1 MKDDGTSIREIRR
14 SLHEIYER
22 CVGSVAAK
30 AVPGEGGERALRGW
44 IINPFLT
51 ENLGWP
57 PEHIVQGE
65 RFDLLLRDSES
76 FNVVYIE
83 TKAPG
88 RVIPAK
94 EREDFEKRIHAY
106 GSIRAAFLTDGR
118 IWERLDIIAPKGS
131 VTIHKRV
138 RIDLEKCGDEEAEA
152 FFLPLAADRYLP
164 GEGRTGK
171 LRVSKDHPHTLESLA
186 SDLDECVHELSE
198 FYEALFADLENGD
211 LGPRVRD
218 VTIDLFNRWCHKSL
232 VVPLRKAA
240 ETVRDGFGKGISD
253 PEDVAKILRD
263 LGFSGECASEAA
275 DALAALKASEKED
288 EDKVL
293 ALLFPLYQGQVAKL
307 AAQTAHVS
315 LARIL
320 VYRIGEDQ
328 KVFPVEMSGNAL
340 RGLVLTDSAGI
351 GADRHP
357 ALSSIHRT
365 RERLENFLPSVYKL
379 GEFDWWWVPR
389 DKRALLAGGER
400 GRLDAMESDHE
411 VILKRTLN
419 VLNGYYFGDVDV
431 DVWRN
436 VYQHYLPDEERQK
449 LGGFYTPDELVDF
462 ILDLGGYV
470 PEDPDLSKRTFIDA
484 ACGSGAFVTGALS
497 RLLRHFETGMPGARS
512 FGDGRTPDWKR
523 SEAVLRVVERNL
535 HAVDIH
541 PFAAFLTTINVMF
554 LLLPHYVR
562 ARRHNPEFSLDL
574 RIFSADSLEKP
585 DVEAIAGELFEKL
598 NSRVQLSADAAK
610 RYATIIGERFDYV
623 FGNPPWGGVLKGP
636 LAPVFD
642 EGKKRRFRREYPHAA
657 VGKYDI
663 YGLFMERGLQILK
676 PGGRLGIVTQ
686 DTFLDKEWASSLRK
700 RLASKATVRMVVDL
714 NPFGQLFFKAMNTP
728 AVTIADNEPPP
739 PDGSFLSLLSRPSGD
754 WKRVPPDRRRQY
766 VVGVLREAIA
776 AAAANGKA
784 EIDFASARVLPLETL
799 AKTAG
804 SRWDLAPISASA
816 VKIEEG
822 AFRVSDLFDP
832 RQGVTPGGCL
842 DLFLMDEER
851 AAELRLEEELV
862 HKAIKSREFER
873 WRARHTGRVL
883 LYPYVTTDGEAVP
896 AFFLRGPLADA
907 LEFETPFD
915 EREKEIRRGRA
926 LDRETLGKILAH
938 RIAKGIVK
946 YPNTARYLA
955 EEYERLE
962 GRVFKKKN
970 IRKFGRRWYE
980 YLWPRDAS
988 LMIGSVPRI
997 VSPTLCRQVR
1007 FAMDEDGFLSD
1018 HACLYLFPRRGTA
1031 NGIDPFIRKLSKIL
1045 VRKIS
1050 LEEALLYCLPFLN
1063 SPQAQERL
1071 VSGRRPTPKGYYQI
1085 GEEYLKEIF
1094 IFLPRSRAEG
1104 KAILG
1109 AIRQLVQ
1116 RGTHE
1121 DVQRAETKLLEI
1133 VNGIVRGLPFKS
1145 RKKGPLQT

>member
-1 MKDDGTSIREIRR
+1 MKNDRASIGRIRQ
-14 SLHEIYER
+14 SLRKIYDR

-30 AVPGEGGERALRGW
+30 AVPGEGGERPLRGW

-65 RFDLLLRDSES
+65 RSDLLLRDTES
-76 FNVVYIE
+76 FHVVYIE

-106 GSIRAAFLTDGR
+106 GTLRTAFLTDGR
-118 IWERLDIIAPKGS
+118 IWDRLDIIAPKGS

-152 FFLPLAADRYLP
+152 FFLHLAADRYLP
-164 GEGRTGK
+164 GDGRIGM
-171 LRVSKDHPHTLESLA
+171 LRVSKEHPHILESLA

-198 FYEALFADLENGD
+198 FYEGLFSDLENGD
-211 LGPRVRD
+211 LGPRVRE
-218 VTIDLFNRWCHKSL
+218 VTIDLFNHWCHKSL
-232 VVPLRKAA
+232 IVPLRKAV
-240 ETVRDGFGKGISD
+240 ETVRDGFRKDVSD

-263 LGFSGECASEAA
+263 LGFSGELASEAA
-275 DALAALKASEKED
+275 DALAAPRGSEKKD

-293 ALLFPLYQGQVAKL
+293 ALLFPLYRDQVAKL

-328 KVFPVEMSGNAL
+328 KVFPVEMSGNPL
-340 RGLVLTDSAGI
+340 RGLLLTDSAGI

-357 ALSSIHRT
+357 ALSLIHRT
-365 RERLENFLPSVYKL
+365 RERLESFLPSVYKL

-389 DKRALLAGGER
+389 DKQALLAAEER
-400 GRLDAMESDHE
+400 GRLDRMESDHE
-411 VILKRTLN
+411 VILKRSLN
-419 VLNGYYFGDVDV
+419 ILNGYYFGEVDV

-449 LGGFYTPDELVDF
+449 LGGFYTPDELVDL
-462 ILDLGGYV
+462 ILDLSGYV
-470 PEDPDLSKRTFIDA
+470 PEDPDLSKRTFIDPA
-484 ACGSGAFVTGALS
+484 FGSGAFVTGALS
-497 RLLRHFETGMPGARS
+497 RLLRHFEPGMPGGRS
-512 FGDGRTPDWKR
+512 FGGGRTPHWKR

-562 ARRHNPEFSLDL
+562 ARQHNPEFSLDL

-610 RYATIIGERFDYV
+610 RYAKIIGERFDSV

-663 YGLFMERGLQILK
+663 YGLFMERALQILK

-686 DTFLDKEWASSLRK
+686 DTFLDKEWAFTLRK
-700 RLASKATVRMVVDL
+700 WLASKATVRMVVDL

-728 AVTIADNEPPP
+728 AVTIADNGPPP
-739 PDGSFLSLLSRPSGD
+739 ADEAFLSLLSKPAGE
-754 WKRVPPDRRRQY
+754 WKKVPPDRRRQY
-766 VVGVLREAIA
+766 VVRVLREAIA
-776 AAAANGKA
+776 AAAPTGVA
-784 EIDFASARVLPLETL
+784 EIDFASARTLPLETL

-804 SRWDLAPISASA
+804 RRWDLAPVSAFG

-842 DLFLMDEER
+842 DLFLMDEAR
-851 AAELRLEEELV
+851 AAELRLEVELV

-873 WRARHTGRVL
+873 WRTSHTGRIL
-883 LYPYVTTDGEAVP
+883 LYPYVIQDGESVP
-896 AFFLRGPLADA
+896 AFSLRGALADA
-907 LEFETPFD
+907 LEFESLVD
-915 EREKEIRRGRA
+915 RREKEIRRGKA
-926 LDRETLGKILAH
+926 LDGETIGKILSH

-946 YPNTARYLA
+946 YPNTAKYLS
-955 EEYERLE
+955 EQYERLE
-962 GRVFKKKN
+962 GRVFKKQN

-980 YLWPRDAS
+980 YLWPRDAR
-988 LMIGSVPRI
+988 LLLDSVPRI
-997 VSPTLCRQVR
+997 VSPTLCRQIS
-1007 FAMDEDGFLSD
+1007 FALDTEGYLSD
-1018 HACLYLFPRRGTA
+1018 HACQFLFPRRGVP
-1031 NGIDPFIRKLSKIL
+1031 NGIDPFIRKLSKTL
-1045 VRKIS
+1045 GRDVT
-1050 LEEALLYCLPFLN
+1050 LEESLLYCLAFLN
-1063 SPQAQERL
+1063 SPYAQERL
-1071 VSGRRPTPKGYYQI
+1071 VSGRRPTPKGYYQL
-1085 GEEYLKEIF
+1085 GEEYIRELF
-1094 IFLPRSRAEG
+1094 VFLPRSRSEG

-1109 AIRQLVQ
+1109 ATKQLVQ
-1116 RGTHE
+1116 GVAPKE
-1121 DVQRAETKLLEI
+1121 VQRAEDKLFGI
-1133 VNGIVRGLPFKS
+1133 VNGIVRGLPLKA
-1145 RKKGPLQT
+1145 KGK